1 MIKKQVKKAEQDE
14 INAINL
20 KKQQVIQMLKQ
31 VEVSNKQ
38 NKDLQQQKLQRE
50 RDDDQKIIQ
59 YNQDRDRAE
68 MQRIAEEKIRREE
81 KEKEL
86 QKLREQQEKAADR
99 QADIDALR
107 AKRAFEAGEREARQ
121 KEKLG
126 YEKKQRL
133 LAELE
138 DARVKQFHDR
148 ERLLANVAQTEK
160 ETFLRILNEQKD
172 AEAKEQRIAASKMI
186 AYNEY
191 SHSLKSQIYN
201 KAAIKKQER

>member
-1 MIKKQVKKAEQDE
+1 
-14 INAINL
+14 
-20 KKQQVIQMLKQ
+20 MLKQ

-107 AKRAFEAGEREARQ
+107 AKRAFEAGEREAR
-121 KEKLG
+121 
-126 YEKKQRL
+126 
-133 LAELE
+133 
-138 DARVKQFHDR
+138 
-148 ERLLANVAQTEK
+148 
-160 ETFLRILNEQKD
+160 
-172 AEAKEQRIAASKMI
+172 
-186 AYNEY
+186 
-191 SHSLKSQIYN
+191 
-201 KAAIKKQER
+201 

>member
-1 MIKKQVKKAEQDE
+1 
-14 INAINL
+14 
-20 KKQQVIQMLKQ
+20 MLKQ

-68 MQRIAEEKIRREE
+68 MQRIAEEKIHREE

-107 AKRAFEAGEREARQ
+107 AKRAFEAGEREAR
-121 KEKLG
+121 
-126 YEKKQRL
+126 
-133 LAELE
+133 
-138 DARVKQFHDR
+138 
-148 ERLLANVAQTEK
+148 
-160 ETFLRILNEQKD
+160 
-172 AEAKEQRIAASKMI
+172 
-186 AYNEY
+186 
-191 SHSLKSQIYN
+191 
-201 KAAIKKQER
+201 